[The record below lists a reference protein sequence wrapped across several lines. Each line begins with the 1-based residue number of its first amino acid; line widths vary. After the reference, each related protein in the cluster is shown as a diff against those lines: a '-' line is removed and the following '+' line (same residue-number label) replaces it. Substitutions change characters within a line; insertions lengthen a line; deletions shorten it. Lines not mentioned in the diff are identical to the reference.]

1 MKTFNALLH
10 FINNDEELNEDEEI
24 KNWTLTEVKLDDNDY
39 VYMYDIETTDGELI
53 EVTIHVTKEV

>member
-1 MKTFNALLH
+1 MKAFNALLH

-53 EVTIHVTKEV
+53 EVTIQVTKEV